1 MLWSLSMVAKRTTN
15 YLAASSLLMVLAGC
29 AGVPVPTEQVELT
42 RNAVSRAVTADA
54 TQYAP
59 AEMKAAQDKLY
70 AVERALGERNLVAAR
85 TLAEQAEADANLAE
99 RKARAAK
106 AQQQLRS
113 AQQGIEVLKQ
123 EMLQS
128 PDAITPTITP

>member
-1 MLWSLSMVAKRTTN
+1 MVAKRTTN

-123 EMLQS
+123 EMFQS

>member
-1 MLWSLSMVAKRTTN
+1 MVAKRTAK

-29 AGVPVPTEQVELT
+29 AGVPAPTDQVELT

-59 AEMKAAQDKLY
+59 AEMKSAQDKLY
-70 AVERALGERNLVAAR
+70 AVERALGEKNFAAAR

-106 AQQQLRS
+106 AQQQLHN

-128 PDAITPTITP
+128 PDTVNTTITP

>member
-1 MLWSLSMVAKRTTN
+1 MVAKRTAK

-29 AGVPVPTEQVELT
+29 AGIPAPTDQVELT

-59 AEMKAAQDKLY
+59 AEMKSAQDKLY
-70 AVERALGERNLVAAR
+70 AVERALGEKNFAAAR

-106 AQQQLRS
+106 AQQQLHN

-128 PDAITPTITP
+128 PDTVNTTITP

>member
-1 MLWSLSMVAKRTTN
+1 MVAKRTTN

-123 EMLQS
+123 DMLQS

>member
-1 MLWSLSMVAKRTTN
+1 MVAKRTAK

-29 AGVPVPTEQVELT
+29 AGVPAPTDQVELT

-59 AEMKAAQDKLY
+59 AEMKSAQDKLY
-70 AVERALGERNLVAAR
+70 AVERALGEKNFAAAR
-85 TLAEQAEADANLAE
+85 TLAEQAEADANFAE

-106 AQQQLRS
+106 AQQQLHN
-113 AQQGIEVLKQ
+113 AQKGIEVLKQ

-128 PDAITPTITP
+128 PDTVNTLITP

>member
-1 MLWSLSMVAKRTTN
+1 MVAKRTTTS
-15 YLAASSLLMVLAGC
+15 LAASSLLMVLAGC

>member
-1 MLWSLSMVAKRTTN
+1 MVAKRTTN

-85 TLAEQAEADANLAE
+85 TLAEQAEADASLAE

>member
-1 MLWSLSMVAKRTTN
+1 MVAQRTTT

>member
-1 MLWSLSMVAKRTTN
+1 MVAKRTTN

-70 AVERALGERNLVAAR
+70 AVERTLGERNLVAAR

>member
-1 MLWSLSMVAKRTTN
+1 MVAKRTTN

>member
-1 MLWSLSMVAKRTTN
+1 MVAKCPTN

>member
-1 MLWSLSMVAKRTTN
+1 MVAKRTAK

-29 AGVPVPTEQVELT
+29 AGVPAPTDQVELT

-59 AEMKAAQDKLY
+59 AEMKSAQDKLY
-70 AVERALGERNLVAAR
+70 GVERALGEKNFVAAR

-106 AQQQLRS
+106 AQQQLHN
-113 AQQGIEVLKQ
+113 AQKGIEVLKQ

-128 PDAITPTITP
+128 PDTVTTTITP

>member
-1 MLWSLSMVAKRTTN
+1 MVAKRTTN

-29 AGVPVPTEQVELT
+29 AGVPAPTDQVELT

-59 AEMKAAQDKLY
+59 AEMKSAQDKLY
-70 AVERALGERNLVAAR
+70 AVERALGERNFAAAR
-85 TLAEQAEADANLAE
+85 TLAEQAEADANFAE

-106 AQQQLRS
+106 AQQQLHN
-113 AQQGIEVLKQ
+113 AQKGIEVLKQ

-128 PDAITPTITP
+128 PDTVNTLITP

>member
-1 MLWSLSMVAKRTTN
+1 MVAKRTAK

-29 AGVPVPTEQVELT
+29 AGVPAPTDQVELT

-59 AEMKAAQDKLY
+59 AEMKSAQDKLY
-70 AVERALGERNLVAAR
+70 AVERALGERNFAAAR
-85 TLAEQAEADANLAE
+85 TLAEQAEADANFAE

-106 AQQQLRS
+106 AQQQLHN
-113 AQQGIEVLKQ
+113 AQKGIEVLKQ

-128 PDAITPTITP
+128 PDTVNTLITP

>member
-1 MLWSLSMVAKRTTN
+1 MVAKRTTN

-106 AQQQLRS
+106 ASSNCAARS
-113 AQQGIEVLKQ
+113 RALKC
-123 EMLQS
+123 
-128 PDAITPTITP
+128 

>member
-1 MLWSLSMVAKRTTN
+1 MVAKRTTN

-70 AVERALGERNLVAAR
+70 AVERALGERNFVAAR

>member
-1 MLWSLSMVAKRTTN
+1 MVAKRTTN

-70 AVERALGERNLVAAR
+70 AVERALGERNSGPHPGRAGRGRCQPGRAQGACRQGPAA
-85 TLAEQAEADANLAE
+85 TAQ
-99 RKARAAK
+99 RAA
-106 AQQQLRS
+106 
-113 AQQGIEVLKQ
+113 GH
-123 EMLQS
+123 
-128 PDAITPTITP
+128 

>member
-1 MLWSLSMVAKRTTN
+1 MVAKRTAK
-15 YLAASSLLMVLAGC
+15 YLASSSLLMVLAGC
-29 AGVPVPTEQVELT
+29 AGIPAPTDQVELT

-59 AEMKAAQDKLY
+59 AEMKSAQDKLY
-70 AVERALGERNLVAAR
+70 AVERALGEKNFAAAR

-106 AQQQLRS
+106 AQQQLHN

-128 PDAITPTITP
+128 PDTVNTTITP

>member
-1 MLWSLSMVAKRTTN
+1 MVAKRTTN

-106 AQQQLRS
+106 AHQQLRS

>member
-1 MLWSLSMVAKRTTN
+1 MVAKRTTN

-85 TLAEQAEADANLAE
+85 TRAEQAEADANLAE

>member
-1 MLWSLSMVAKRTTN
+1 MVAKCTTN

>member
-1 MLWSLSMVAKRTTN
+1 MVAKRTTN

-70 AVERALGERNLVAAR
+70 AVERALGERNVVAAR

>member
-1 MLWSLSMVAKRTTN
+1 MVAKRTTN

-29 AGVPVPTEQVELT
+29 AGVPLPTEQVELT

-59 AEMKAAQDKLY
+59 AEMKAAQDKMY

>member
-1 MLWSLSMVAKRTTN
+1 MVAKRTTN

-106 AQQQLRS
+106 VQQQLRS

>member
-1 MLWSLSMVAKRTTN
+1 MARVIRSWSR
-15 YLAASSLLMVLAGC
+15 
-29 AGVPVPTEQVELT
+29 
-42 RNAVSRAVTADA
+42 
-54 TQYAP
+54 
-59 AEMKAAQDKLY
+59 LY

-113 AQQGIEVLKQ
+113 AQQGSDVLKQ

>member
-1 MLWSLSMVAKRTTN
+1 MVAKRTTN

-29 AGVPVPTEQVELT
+29 AGVPLPTEQVELT

>member
-1 MLWSLSMVAKRTTN
+1 MVAKRTTN

-70 AVERALGERNLVAAR
+70 AVERALGERNLVEAR

>member
-1 MLWSLSMVAKRTTN
+1 MVAKRTTN

-29 AGVPVPTEQVELT
+29 AGVPVPTEQFELT

>member
-1 MLWSLSMVAKRTTN
+1 MVAKRTTN

-70 AVERALGERNLVAAR
+70 AVERALGERTLVAAR

>member
-1 MLWSLSMVAKRTTN
+1 MVAKRTAK

-29 AGVPVPTEQVELT
+29 AGVPAPTDQVELT

-59 AEMKAAQDKLY
+59 AEMKSAQDKLY
-70 AVERALGERNLVAAR
+70 AVERALGEKNFAAAR
-85 TLAEQAEADANLAE
+85 TLAEQAEADANFAE

-106 AQQQLRS
+106 AQQQLHN
-113 AQQGIEVLKQ
+113 AQKGIEVLKQ

-128 PDAITPTITP
+128 PNTVTTLITP